1 MDERDKLIL
10 ITTSLETV
18 SSYTKTSITTAVAPF
33 IRFGTEINRSIW
45 DFLRQILIEYERCCY
60 VFGGTINR
68 NHDDTMHSVFSPQSV
83 EATKNMK
90 KQIRIVVN
98 RLDEGR
104 EWAQNLISDTLLY
117 GTIQSDAGYP
127 IDHVHWQ
134 RILDFA
140 FDDSIEK
147 ITKDFD
153 DLRLYTQGL
162 RERRIFE
169 RQRLAQDAQTP
180 VVHTFDQELQ
190 PDEYEPDNKPN
201 RPTNN
206 DSDGSYSD
214 DSYHNTRDGYSIPKK
229 VSFYNSICSDQ
240 NPSTY

>member
-1 MDERDKLIL
+1 MAAPERLARSGFGFHGVRCCIGASRSRTKA
-10 ITTSLETV
+10 EKVFKKTV
-18 SSYTKTSITTAVAPF
+18 SRRPLRELGTARTWVC
-33 IRFGTEINRSIW
+33 IW
-45 DFLRQILIEYERCCY
+45 CVSACESETLCISVYLFT
-60 VFGGTINR
+60 VFVYLPSR
-68 NHDDTMHSVFSPQSV
+68 
-83 EATKNMK
+83 
-90 KQIRIVVN
+90 IRIVVN

-134 RILDFA
+134 KILDFA
-140 FDDSIEK
+140 FNDSIER

-162 RERRIFE
+162 RERRILE
-169 RQRLAQDAQTP
+169 RQRLAQEAQP
-180 VVHTFDQELQ
+180 LVVHAFDQELQ
-190 PDEYEPDNKPN
+190 PNEYEPDKKPD
-201 RPTNN
+201 RPTND

-214 DSYHNTRDGYSIPKK
+214 DSYHNTHDGYSIPKRA
-229 VSFYNSICSDQ
+229 SFYNSICSDQ